1 MPWSRRKFL
10 WGSSALATAAALVS
24 APRIARAN
32 ERRSSFEPGQP
43 VGPCRLVRVLP
54 VEQGALP
61 FELEDPSGRRFIVE
75 VHRRIAD
82 ADAGVRGI
90 RPAGSL
96 DVFLRNGG
104 TGTTPT
110 NETHGLAAM
119 ALASHL
125 AKREAEGQPVP
136 ELSTIAERWSSDPP
150 PVFKRSSR
158 LR

>member
-10 WGSSALATAAALVS
+10 WGSSALATAAALVGP
-24 APRIARAN
+24 PRIARAA
-32 ERRSSFEPGQP
+32 EQRSSFEPGQA
-43 VGPCRLVRVLP
+43 VGPCRLIRVLP

-75 VHRRIAD
+75 VHRRD
-82 ADAGVRGI
+82 TDGGVSGI

-110 NETHGLAAM
+110 DETHGLAAM

-125 AKREAEGQPVP
+125 AKREAEGRPVP
-136 ELSTIAERWSSDPP
+136 ELSTIAERWSGDPP
-150 PVFKRSSR
+150 PLFKRSSR

>member
-10 WGSSALATAAALVS
+10 WGSSALAAAAALVS
-24 APRIARAN
+24 APRSAKAAEHRP
-32 ERRSSFEPGQP
+32 SFEPGQV
-43 VGPCRLVRVLP
+43 VGRCRLVRVLP

-75 VHRRIAD
+75 VHRRD
-82 ADAGVRGI
+82 AGGGVRGI

-110 NETHGLAAM
+110 DETHGLAAM

-125 AKREAEGQPVP
+125 AAREAEGRPVP

-150 PVFKRSSR
+150 PVFKRSSG
-158 LR
+158 

>member
-24 APRIARAN
+24 APRSAAAASS
-32 ERRSSFEPGQP
+32 RRSSFEPGQA

-54 VEQGALP
+54 VEHGALP
-61 FELEDPSGRRFIVE
+61 FELEDPAGRRFIVE

-82 ADAGVRGI
+82 ADPGVHGI

-125 AKREAEGQPVP
+125 ASREAEGRPVP
-136 ELSTIAERWSSDPP
+136 ELSTIVERWSSDPP
-150 PVFKRSSR
+150 PVFKRSSG
-158 LR
+158 

>member
-24 APRIARAN
+24 SPRIARAT
-32 ERRSSFEPGQP
+32 EASSRRSSFEPGQA

-61 FELEDPSGRRFIVE
+61 FELENPSGHRFIVE
-75 VHRRIAD
+75 VHRRIPE

-125 AKREAEGQPVP
+125 ARREAEGRPVP

-150 PVFKRSSR
+150 PVFKRK
-158 LR
+158 